1 MNVGV
6 IGFPQVGKSTLYR
19 AAAQGHAKGEV
30 TAVPVPDPRFDRIV
44 AQVRP
49 KKATPATVIL
59 HDDIE
64 SVQTGGRLFSL
75 RFLEQARKM
84 DVLLHVVRAF
94 DSPMAPYHASVDP
107 VRDQEAV
114 DVEMVL
120 SDLQTIESRLERL
133 QKMQQT
139 RTPGS
144 PEYVEKMLFER
155 IKPSLEE
162 GATIRSLHLSEE
174 EERIC
179 RNYQFLSAKETVVA
193 FNVAEGWVPRSGGA
207 DADRVSAQ
215 IEKLARTGTQAFA
228 VCATI
233 EEEIAQLDPADQ
245 PEFLSS
251 LGLSEPASARLVRAV
266 YDALGLITFF
276 TAGENETRAW
286 PLRKGS
292 GALKAAATI
301 HNDIAKGFIRAEVV
315 HYADYDALGSLDAA
329 YKGGKMVL
337 EGKEYVVQ
345 DGDLLHVRNKS

>member
-1 MNVGV
+1 MKVGV

-19 AAAQGHAKGEV
+19 AAAQGQAKGEV

-44 AQVRP
+44 AQVQP

-64 SVQTGGRLFSL
+64 SIQTSGKLFSL
-75 RFLEQARKM
+75 RFLEKARNA

-94 DSPMAPYHASVDP
+94 DSPMSPYHASIDP
-107 VRDQEAV
+107 MRDQEAV

-120 SDLQTIESRLERL
+120 SDLQTIESRLEKL

-139 RTPGS
+139 KTPGS
-144 PEYVEKMLFER
+144 PEYNEKMLFDR
-155 IKPSLEE
+155 IRPMLED
-162 GATIRSLHLSEE
+162 GTPIRALELSEE
-174 EERIC
+174 EQKIC
-179 RNYQFLSAKETVVA
+179 RNYQFLSAKQTVVA
-193 FNVAEGWVPRSGGA
+193 FNTGEGDKPPAVQS
-207 DADRVSAQ
+207 Q
-215 IEKLARTGTQAFA
+215 IEKLKTIGTQAFA

-251 LGLSEPASARLVRAV
+251 LGLQEPASARLVRAI

-276 TAGENETRAW
+276 TAGENDTRAW
-286 PLRKGS
+286 PLRRGS
-292 GALKAAATI
+292 NALKAAATI

-315 HYADYDALGSLDAA
+315 HYADYDSAGSLDAA
-329 YKGGKMVL
+329 YKSNKMQL
-337 EGKEYVVQ
+337 EGKEYTIQ
-345 DGDLLHVRNKS
+345 DGDLLHIRNKS